1 MEKQI
6 DWAAMERWSGTVFG
20 NVHRLPVAVAALELD
35 PDGIYPEAIKKRLDL
50 PSSTRAKEQLER
62 FVSAGLLKP
71 PRDERPLNNL
81 HRGRGRPPKIYP
93 RRDDEFWDY
102 LKELVDRRF
111 RR

>member
-1 MEKQI
+1 MEKEI
-6 DWAAMERWSGTVFG
+6 DWAAMERWSATVFG

-35 PDGIYPEAIKKRLDL
+35 PDGIYPEAIKNRLDL

-71 PRDERPLNNL
+71 PLEEQPLDSPR
-81 HRGRGRPPKIYP
+81 RGRGRPPRIYP
-93 RRDDEFWDY
+93 RQDDEFWDY
-102 LKELVDRRF
+102 LEELVSRRF